1 MFVVLAVPQPPTNL
15 VSQVEASL
23 VKLTWTSGNNDSV
36 VSFVVQYKQPHVVG
50 APSTEIHDVSG
61 TEYTVVGLNAS
72 TCYEFRVVAVNN
84 CGRSP
89 SSDPLIVITRELGR
103 FAKLLT
109 LYLNV

>member
-61 TEYTVVGLNAS
+61 TEYTVEGLNAL
-72 TCYEFRVVAVNN
+72 TAYEFRVAAVNAI
-84 CGRSP
+84 GRSP
-89 SSDPLIVITRELGR
+89 LSELLIVTTGELGR
-103 FAKLLT
+103 YA
-109 LYLNV
+109 